1 VTAHTGTTPAVHCGL
16 PRRGAPRGESTHIL
30 VHART
35 HTSIRAYT
43 FITHRERRG
52 GDRSCLGFLTS
63 STDTWCSGRR
73 SSGQRVCSA
82 RSRQR
87 HQHRRVSARSW
98 RCAILV
104 KTNPTELFPFTFPSL
119 CVCVSRAC
127 LGKASAS
134 FGHSPKQKPFLS
146 RFLAVSSCLVLS
158 CLVLS
163 CRTRATRP
171 SLTGRK
177 NAFLASF
184 STKDDHSSKE

>member
-119 CVCVSRAC
+119 CVCVCPEPVLVKHRPRLVIARN
-127 LGKASAS
+127 K
-134 FGHSPKQKPFLS
+134 S

-163 CRTRATRP
+163 FLVLQDEGDATLPHR
-171 SLTGRK
+171 
-177 NAFLASF
+177 
-184 STKDDHSSKE
+184 